1 MRFKKGSKME
11 VMNNVSYYD
20 YEGGVEKVS
29 RRFIK
34 PFVRKKIGSKIC
46 QEEEEDASRKQKR
59 ASPFCSSVHESS
71 QKVKPGSQRRYV
83 SCDSYKKSYKIGG
96 MHLLLPKIQTRF

>member
-11 VMNNVSYYD
+11 VMNYYD

-29 RRFIK
+29 RRF
-34 PFVRKKIGSKIC
+34 VRKKIGSKIC
-46 QEEEEDASRKQKR
+46 EEEEEDASRKQKR

-71 QKVKPGSQRRYV
+71 QKVKKVKPGSQRRYV